1 MWREFEAAVGVHVRR
16 KKEGEQ
22 HLMVLQNKMVEHAVK
37 IRAGKA
43 QAAERDARHTARS
56 GVSWRRPC
64 DYQKKRASA
73 VALEPAA
80 RTIFPIFA
88 EITFSVLG
96 T

>member
-1 MWREFEAAVGVHVRR
+1 MLVWREFEAAVGVHVRR

-73 VALEPAA
+73 VALVSAA
-80 RTIFPIFA
+80 RLICAFLRNNYKT
-88 EITFSVLG
+88 
-96 T
+96 